1 MDKGFRGIFNF
12 GKNKEQRSVDDGFIP
27 GFYADGSLMFGT
39 LSTSQYSATNL
50 PTAYRCI
57 NLISDTIASMPIA
70 VKKRSAKGKTLEVK
84 NHPINLLFQD
94 KNSRTDKFTFIK
106 MLIQSVICKGN
117 GFAYIKRAQDGTPIK
132 LIFLESSD
140 VTINYMKET
149 DTLYYQVSFLKNGS
163 RIEPYNMLHFKMYSN
178 NGIQG
183 ISLLANARRTLSLA
197 AATDSQAKSFFEN
210 GASLNGIINST
221 TQLSAKQRQ
230 EILSSWNTTYSN
242 GGRGIA
248 VLQGNLSYQPIS
260 LNAADSQMVEARQ
273 LNNTDIATF
282 FGVPAAMLN
291 IKGFS
296 SYSSLEDTQNF
307 FLTTTLL
314 PYIKMM
320 ETEFDK
326 KLLNDNEGNLKVIF
340 DSESILRTNK
350 TALADYYTKL
360 VTNGLMTPNEA
371 RQQLGLPSIDGADSL
386 IIPFTDV
393 NQNTINKKD
402 EVITE

>member
-106 MLIQSVICKGN
+106 MLVQSVICKGN
-117 GFAYIKRAQDGTPIK
+117 GFAYIKRSQDGTPMK

-314 PYIKMM
+314 PYIKML
-320 ETEFDK
+320 ETELDK
-326 KLLNDNEGNLKVIF
+326 KLLNDNETNLKVIF

-360 VTNGLMTPNEA
+360 VTNGLMTANEA
-371 RQQLGLPSIDGADSL
+371 RQQLGLPAIDGADSL

-393 NQNTINKKD
+393 NQNTINKD

>member
-1 MDKGFRGIFNF
+1 MDKEFRGIFNF
-12 GKNKEQRSVDDGFIP
+12 GKKKEQRSVDDGFIP
-27 GFYADGSLMFGT
+27 GYYADGSLMFGA
-39 LSTSQYSATNL
+39 LSNQYSAMNL

-84 NHPINLLFQD
+84 NHPINLLFSD

-106 MLIQSVICKGN
+106 MLVQSVICKGN
-117 GFAYIKRAQDGTPIK
+117 GFAYIKRSEDGTPLK
-132 LIFLESSD
+132 LIFIESCD
-140 VTINYMKET
+140 VTINYMKENN
-149 DTLYYQVSFLKNGS
+149 TLYYQVSFLKNGS
-163 RIEPYNMLHFKMYSN
+163 RIEPYNMLHFKMFSN
-178 NGIQG
+178 NGVNG
-183 ISLLANARRTLSLA
+183 ISLLANARRTLGLA
-197 AATDSQAKSFFEN
+197 SSTDNQAKSFYES
-210 GASLNGIINST
+210 GASLSGIINSK

-242 GGRGIA
+242 GGRGVA

-260 LNAADSQMVEARQ
+260 LNAADSQMVEAREM
-273 LNNTDIATF
+273 NAIDIATF

-320 ETEFDK
+320 ETELDK
-326 KLLNDNEGNLKVIF
+326 KLLNDNETNLKVIF

-360 VTNGLMTPNEA
+360 VSNGLMTANEA
-371 RQQLGLPSIDGADSL
+371 RQQLGLPAIDGADSL
-386 IIPFTDV
+386 LIPFTDI
-393 NQNTINKKD
+393 NQNTINKD
-402 EVITE
+402 EIITE

>member
-12 GKNKEQRSVDDGFIP
+12 GKKEKRSVDDGFVP
-27 GFYADGSLMFGT
+27 GYYADGSLMFGT

-106 MLIQSVICKGN
+106 LLVQSVICKGN
-117 GFAYIKRAQDGTPIK
+117 GFAYIKRAQDGTPLK

-163 RIEPYNMLHFKMYSN
+163 RIEPYNMLHFKMFSN
-178 NGIQG
+178 NGVQG
-183 ISLLANARRTLSLA
+183 ISLLASARRTLSLA

-314 PYIKMM
+314 PYIKML
-320 ETEFDK
+320 ETELDK

-393 NQNTINKKD
+393 NQNTINKD
-402 EVITE
+402 EIITE

>member
-12 GKNKEQRSVDDGFIP
+12 GKNKEQRSVDDGFVP

-39 LSTSQYSATNL
+39 LSNSQYSATNL

-106 MLIQSVICKGN
+106 MLVQSVICKGN
-117 GFAYIKRAQDGTPIK
+117 GFAYIKRAQDGTPLK

-149 DTLYYQVSFLKNGS
+149 DTLYYQVGFIKNGS
-163 RIEPYNMLHFKMYSN
+163 RIEPYNMLHFKMFSN
-178 NGIQG
+178 NGVQG

-326 KLLNDNEGNLKVIF
+326 KLLNNNETNLKVIF

-350 TALADYYTKL
+350 SALADYYTK
-360 VTNGLMTPNEA
+360 
-371 RQQLGLPSIDGADSL
+371 
-386 IIPFTDV
+386 
-393 NQNTINKKD
+393 
-402 EVITE
+402 

>member
-1 MDKGFRGIFNF
+1 MDNKGFRGIFNF
-12 GKNKEQRSVDDGFIP
+12 GKKEKRSVDDGFVP
-27 GFYADGSLMFGT
+27 GYYADGSLMFGS
-39 LSTSQYSATNL
+39 LSNSQYSATNL

-84 NHPINLLFQD
+84 NHPINLLFAD

-149 DTLYYQVSFLKNGS
+149 DTLYYQVGFIKNGS
-163 RIEPYNMLHFKMYSN
+163 RIEPYNMLHFKMFSN
-178 NGIQG
+178 NGVQG

-326 KLLNDNEGNLKVIF
+326 KLLKDNETNLKVIF

-360 VTNGLMTPNEA
+360 VTNGLMTANEA

-393 NQNTINKKD
+393 NQNTINKD
-402 EVITE
+402 EIMTE

>member
-1 MDKGFRGIFNF
+1 
-12 GKNKEQRSVDDGFIP
+12 
-27 GFYADGSLMFGT
+27 
-39 LSTSQYSATNL
+39 
-50 PTAYRCI
+50 
-57 NLISDTIASMPIA
+57 MPIA

-84 NHPINLLFQD
+84 NHPINLLFAD

-106 MLIQSVICKGN
+106 MLVQSVICIGN
-117 GFAYIKRAQDGTPIK
+117 GFAYIKRTQDGTPVK

-140 VTINYMKET
+140 VTINYIKET
-149 DTLYYQVSFLKNGS
+149 DTLYYQVGFIKNGS
-163 RIEPYNMLHFKMYSN
+163 RIEPYNMLHFKMFSN
-178 NGIQG
+178 NGVQG

-326 KLLNDNEGNLKVIF
+326 KLLNDNETNLKVIF

-360 VTNGLMTPNEA
+360 VKNGLMTANEA
-371 RQQLGLPSIDGADSL
+371 RLQLGLPSIDGADSL

-393 NQNTINKKD
+393 NQNTINKD
-402 EVITE
+402 EIITE

>member
-1 MDKGFRGIFNF
+1 MDNKGFRGIFNF
-12 GKNKEQRSVDDGFIP
+12 GKKEKRSVDDGFVP
-27 GFYADGSLMFGT
+27 GYYADGSLMFGS
-39 LSTSQYSATNL
+39 LSNSQYSATNL

-84 NHPINLLFQD
+84 NHPINLLFAD

-117 GFAYIKRAQDGTPIK
+117 GFAYIKRAQDGTPLK

-163 RIEPYNMLHFKMYSN
+163 RIEPYNMLHFKMFSN
-178 NGIQG
+178 NGVQG

-197 AATDSQAKSFFEN
+197 AATDSQAKSFLKWCFIERN
-210 GASLNGIINST
+210 HQFNNTAVSKATSRDIE
-221 TQLSAKQRQ
+221 QL
-230 EILSSWNTTYSN
+230 EYHLFN

-314 PYIKMM
+314 PYIKML
-320 ETEFDK
+320 ETEFVK
-326 KLLNDNEGNLKVIF
+326 KLLNDNETNLKIIF

-350 TALADYYTKL
+350 TALADYYSKL

-371 RQQLGLPSIDGADSL
+371 RQQLGLPAIDGADSL

-393 NQNTINKKD
+393 NQNTINNKD
-402 EVITE
+402 EIITE

>member
-12 GKNKEQRSVDDGFIP
+12 GKNKEQRSVDDGFVP
-27 GFYADGSLMFGT
+27 GYYADGSLMFGS

-106 MLIQSVICKGN
+106 LLVQSVICKGN
-117 GFAYIKRAQDGTPIK
+117 GFAYIKRAQDGTPLK

-163 RIEPYNMLHFKMYSN
+163 RIEPYNMLHFKMFSN
-178 NGIQG
+178 NGVQG
-183 ISLLANARRTLSLA
+183 ISLLASARRTLSLA

-260 LNAADSQMVEARQ
+260 LNAADSQLVEARR

-314 PYIKMM
+314 PYIKML
-320 ETEFDK
+320 ETELDK

-393 NQNTINKKD
+393 NQNTINKD
-402 EVITE
+402 EIITE

>member
-12 GKNKEQRSVDDGFIP
+12 GKKEKRSVDDGFVP
-27 GFYADGSLMFGT
+27 GYYADGSLMFGT

-106 MLIQSVICKGN
+106 LLVQSVICKGN
-117 GFAYIKRAQDGTPIK
+117 GFAYIKRAQDGTPLK

-163 RIEPYNMLHFKMYSN
+163 RIEPYNMLHFKMFSN
-178 NGIQG
+178 NGVQG
-183 ISLLANARRTLSLA
+183 ISLLASARRTLSLA

-314 PYIKMM
+314 PYIKML
-320 ETEFDK
+320 ETELDK

-393 NQNTINKKD
+393 NQNTINKD
-402 EVITE
+402 EIMTE

>member
-12 GKNKEQRSVDDGFIP
+12 GKKKEQRSVDDGFIP
-27 GFYADGSLMFGT
+27 SYYGDGSLMFGA
-39 LSTSQYSATNL
+39 LSNSQYSAMNL

-84 NHPINLLFQD
+84 NHPINLLFSD

-106 MLIQSVICKGN
+106 MLVQSVICKGN
-117 GFAYIKRAQDGTPIK
+117 GFAYIKRAEDGTPLK

-140 VTINYMKET
+140 VTIHYMKEN

-163 RIEPYNMLHFKMYSN
+163 RIEPYNMLHFKMFSN
-178 NGIQG
+178 NGING
-183 ISLLANARRTLSLA
+183 ISLLANARRTLGLA
-197 AATDSQAKSFFEN
+197 SSTDSQAKSFFES
-210 GASLNGIINST
+210 GASLSGIINSR

-242 GGRGIA
+242 GGRGVA

-260 LNAADSQMVEARQ
+260 LNAADSQMVEAREM
-273 LNNTDIATF
+273 NAIDIATF
-282 FGVPAAMLN
+282 FGAPAAMLN

-326 KLLNDNEGNLKVIF
+326 KLLNDNETNLKVIF

-360 VTNGLMTPNEA
+360 VTNGLMTANEA

-386 IIPFTDV
+386 LIPFTDI
-393 NQNTINKKD
+393 NQNTINKD
-402 EVITE
+402 EIITE

>member
-12 GKNKEQRSVDDGFIP
+12 GKKEKRSVDDGFIP

-106 MLIQSVICKGN
+106 MLVQSVICKGN
-117 GFAYIKRAQDGTPIK
+117 GFAYIKRAQDGTPLK

-163 RIEPYNMLHFKMYSN
+163 RIEPYNMLHFKMFSN

-307 FLTTTLL
+307 FLTTALL
-314 PYIKMM
+314 PYIKML
-320 ETEFDK
+320 ETELDK
-326 KLLNDNEGNLKVIF
+326 KLLNDNEGNLKIIF

-393 NQNTINKKD
+393 NQNTINKD
-402 EVITE
+402 EIITE

>member
-12 GKNKEQRSVDDGFIP
+12 GKKKEQRSVDDGFIP
-27 GFYADGSLMFGT
+27 SYYGDGSLMFGA
-39 LSTSQYSATNL
+39 LSNSQYSAMNL

-106 MLIQSVICKGN
+106 MLVQSVICKGN
-117 GFAYIKRAQDGTPIK
+117 GFAYIQRAEDGTPLK

-140 VTINYMKET
+140 VTIHYMKENN
-149 DTLYYQVSFLKNGS
+149 TLYYQVSFLKNGS

-178 NGIQG
+178 NGVQG
-183 ISLLANARRTLSLA
+183 ISLLANARRTLGLA
-197 AATDSQAKSFFEN
+197 SSTDSQAKSFFES
-210 GASLNGIINST
+210 GASLSGIINST

-242 GGRGIA
+242 GGRGVA

-260 LNAADSQMVEARQ
+260 LNAADSQLVEAREM
-273 LNNTDIATF
+273 NAIDIATF

-320 ETEFDK
+320 ETELDK

-360 VTNGLMTPNEA
+360 VSNGLMTANEA

-393 NQNTINKKD
+393 NQNTINKD
-402 EVITE
+402 EIITE

>member
-1 MDKGFRGIFNF
+1 MDKGKGFRGIFNF
-12 GKNKEQRSVDDGFIP
+12 GKKEQRSVDDGFIP
-27 GFYADGSLMFGT
+27 SYYGDGSLMFGA
-39 LSTSQYSATNL
+39 LSNSQYSAMNL

-57 NLISDTIASMPIA
+57 NLIADTIASMPIA

-94 KNSRTDKFTFIK
+94 KNSRTDKFTFVKI
-106 MLIQSVICKGN
+106 LVQSVICKGN
-117 GFAYIKRAQDGTPIK
+117 GFAYIQRAQDGTPLK

-140 VTINYMKET
+140 VTIHYMKENN
-149 DTLYYQVSFLKNGS
+149 TLYYQVSFLKNGS
-163 RIEPYNMLHFKMYSN
+163 RIEPYNMLHFKMFSN
-178 NGIQG
+178 NGVQG
-183 ISLLANARRTLSLA
+183 ISLLANARRTLGLA
-197 AATDSQAKSFFEN
+197 SSTDSQAKSFFES
-210 GASLNGIINST
+210 GASLSGIINSR

-242 GGRGIA
+242 GGRGVA

-260 LNAADSQMVEARQ
+260 LNAADSQMVEAREM
-273 LNNTDIATF
+273 NAIDIATF

-326 KLLNDNEGNLKVIF
+326 KLLNDNETNLKVIF

-360 VTNGLMTPNEA
+360 VSNGLMTANEA

-386 IIPFTDV
+386 LIPFTDI
-393 NQNTINKKD
+393 NQNTINKD
-402 EVITE
+402 EIITE

>member
-1 MDKGFRGIFNF
+1 MDNKGFRGIFNF
-12 GKNKEQRSVDDGFIP
+12 GKKEKRSVDDGFVP
-27 GFYADGSLMFGT
+27 GYYADGSLMFGS
-39 LSTSQYSATNL
+39 LLNSQYSATNL

-84 NHPINLLFQD
+84 NHPINLLFAD

-117 GFAYIKRAQDGTPIK
+117 GFAYIKRAQDGTPMK

-149 DTLYYQVSFLKNGS
+149 DTLSYQVGFIKNGS
-163 RIEPYNMLHFKMYSN
+163 RIEPYNMLHFKMFSN
-178 NGIQG
+178 NGVQG

-197 AATDSQAKSFFEN
+197 AATDNQAKSFFEN

-320 ETEFDK
+320 ETELDK
-326 KLLNDNEGNLKVIF
+326 KLLNDNETNLKIIF

-360 VTNGLMTPNEA
+360 VTNGLMTANEA

-393 NQNTINKKD
+393 NQNTINKD

>member
-1 MDKGFRGIFNF
+1 MDKGFKGIFNF
-12 GKNKEQRSVDDGFIP
+12 GKKEKRSVDDGFVP
-27 GFYADGSLMFGT
+27 GYYADGSLMFGS
-39 LSTSQYSATNL
+39 LSNSQYSATNL

-84 NHPINLLFQD
+84 NHPINLLFAD

-106 MLIQSVICKGN
+106 LLIQSVICKGN
-117 GFAYIKRAQDGTPIK
+117 GFAYIKRAQDGTPLK

-140 VTINYMKET
+140 VTINYMKENN
-149 DTLYYQVSFLKNGS
+149 TLYYQVSFLKNGS
-163 RIEPYNMLHFKMYSN
+163 RIEPYNMLHFKMFSN
-178 NGIQG
+178 NGVQG

-197 AATDSQAKSFFEN
+197 SSTDSQAKSFFES
-210 GASLNGIINST
+210 GASLSGIINST
-221 TQLSAKQRQ
+221 TQLSTKQRQ

-242 GGRGIA
+242 GGRGVA

-260 LNAADSQMVEARQ
+260 LNAADSQLVEAREM
-273 LNNTDIATF
+273 NAIDIATF

-326 KLLNDNEGNLKVIF
+326 KLLNNNETNLKVIF

-360 VTNGLMTPNEA
+360 VSNGLMTANEA

-393 NQNTINKKD
+393 NQNTINKD
-402 EVITE
+402 EIITE